1 MSASI
6 PGVEPTASAASLRPA
21 GASRGTIGGEVL
33 RIVWYAWVSRVR
45 CVPMSRSIAGYCPG
59 GLETAYF
66 ISSSL
71 PLANPIAAFAR
82 MTVPFSGPSTVLVV
96 EDDPIIRM
104 DAIAMIEDAGFV
116 VIEAANADDAIAL
129 LEARPDISIVF
140 TDIEMPGTMDGL
152 KLAHA
157 VRQRWPPVILIVASG
172 RVSPLVHEMPS
183 DTVFLRKPY
192 SAAMVVKALRLAA

>member
-1 MSASI
+1 
-6 PGVEPTASAASLRPA
+6 
-21 GASRGTIGGEVL
+21 
-33 RIVWYAWVSRVR
+33 
-45 CVPMSRSIAGYCPG
+45 
-59 GLETAYF
+59 
-66 ISSSL
+66 
-71 PLANPIAAFAR
+71 

-172 RVSPLVHEMPS
+172 RVCPLVHEMPS

-192 SAAMVVKALRLAA
+192 SAAMVVKALRIAA